1 MALGA
6 QRADVTR
13 LVLSQGLGMSLL
25 GIAIGIA
32 GAIAATRLM
41 STLLFGVKPLDPAAF
56 TASAAVLLAVA
67 LAACWFPARRA
78 SRIDPLVALR
88 YE

>member
-1 MALGA
+1 
-6 QRADVTR
+6 
-13 LVLSQGLGMSLL
+13 MSLL

-56 TASAAVLLAVA
+56 AASAVVLLAVA

-78 SRIDPLVALR
+78 SRVDPLIALR